1 MRTIKLNKALGR
13 HVLPVAIEIDGSAAS
28 DGDTLDFQGES
39 LALALYFALP
49 GGTLDAMLAK
59 LAALGCRAKGE

>member
-13 HVLPVAIEIDGSAAS
+13 HVLPVAIEIDDLAFAGA
-28 DGDTLDFQGES
+28 DTLYFQGES